1 MKTSSRILTVLTV
14 LVLSIGCDQ
23 LLKQVAGAFLRYS
36 PPISI
41 FNDFILLQY
50 AENKGVML
58 SIGAALSPEARFWIF
73 IVAVGLLL
81 MALLVYILVSK
92 ELDRMQ
98 AVAWTLIVSGGF
110 GNLIDRVMRH
120 GVVIDFVSVG
130 FSMIRTAVFN
140 LADVLVF
147 AGVFFLLIHGRKR
160 RGDPPEI
167 IGEKPAT
174 GGKPQAI
181 EPI

>member
-1 MKTSSRILTVLTV
+1 MKPSSRILTVLTV
-14 LVLSIGCDQ
+14 LALSVGSDQ
-23 LLKQVAGAFLRYS
+23 LLKQVARTFLRYS
-36 PPISI
+36 PSISI

-50 AENKGVML
+50 AENRGVML

-73 IVAVGLLL
+73 IVAVGFLLL
-81 MALLVYILVSK
+81 ALLVYILVSK

-110 GNLIDRVMRH
+110 GNLIDRMMRD

-140 LADVLVF
+140 LADLLVF
-147 AGVFFLLIHGRKR
+147 VGVFLLLIHGKGRKDHLPGTSGQKTS
-160 RGDPPEI
+160 GD
-167 IGEKPAT
+167 
-174 GGKPQAI
+174 
-181 EPI
+181 